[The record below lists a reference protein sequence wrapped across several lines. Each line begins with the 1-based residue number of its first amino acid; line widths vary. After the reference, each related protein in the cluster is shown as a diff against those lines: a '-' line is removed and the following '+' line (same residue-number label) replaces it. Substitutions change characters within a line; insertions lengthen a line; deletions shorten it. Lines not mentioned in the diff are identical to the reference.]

1 MHEEMMVGF
10 RRRRTQSR
18 SGWGTPRPSLV
29 ASDVVSSR
37 LVVGPV
43 AAIIGGAL
51 GLTADANAAN
61 PDQLNLNP
69 RPCRRHHLVIT
80 AVVLE
85 GRSKSEVAH
94 TRKQAVDA
102 NDVSGH
108 LSTMSRDIT
117 LQGAYPS
124 ARLRAR
130 SVALTQ
136 PLCRPTTLQ

>member
-69 RPCRRHHLVIT
+69 RPCRRHT
-80 AVVLE
+80 SSSPPSC
-85 GRSKSEVAH
+85 SKGVA
-94 TRKQAVDA
+94 K
-102 NDVSGH
+102 
-108 LSTMSRDIT
+108 
-117 LQGAYPS
+117 
-124 ARLRAR
+124 ARWP
-130 SVALTQ
+130 T
-136 PLCRPTTLQ
+136 PENRP

>member
-43 AAIIGGAL
+43 AAAAIIGGAF
-51 GLTADANAAN
+51 GLKAA
-61 PDQLNLNP
+61 
-69 RPCRRHHLVIT
+69 R
-80 AVVLE
+80 E
-85 GRSKSEVAH
+85 
-94 TRKQAVDA
+94 QALDA
-102 NDVSGH
+102 NDVPGH

-117 LQGAYPS
+117 RWQVQDS
-124 ARLRAR
+124 NLRR
-130 SVALTQ
+130 
-136 PLCRPTTLQ
+136 R

>member
-10 RRRRTQSR
+10 RRRRTQGR

-43 AAIIGGAL
+43 AAATIIGGAFRL
-51 GLTADANAAN
+51 KA
-61 PDQLNLNP
+61 
-69 RPCRRHHLVIT
+69 
-80 AVVLE
+80 
-85 GRSKSEVAH
+85 GR
-94 TRKQAVDA
+94 TQTLDA

-117 LQGAYPS
+117 ECPRQDSNLRH
-124 ARLRAR
+124 RL
-130 SVALTQ
+130 
-136 PLCRPTTLQ
+136 